1 MMQLPVNLTRF
12 VQGPMAPSGS
22 RFIVA
27 AMIAATALSGCQT
40 MKAIQ
45 AQVSGGTYNTFDGKL
60 IETAEKRV
68 TKPVEVSP
76 FTTLLD
82 QFNVEQDGQEI
93 GFNVKNRTETERAE
107 ALKELS
113 ARDLELR
120 ELQFNSIQEL
130 SGEGAQALTS
140 YVYSIV
146 SRLLEEW
153 PYEKPEISVAIIR
166 SDNYRASMSPN
177 GILRLN
183 TSVLL
188 NADDEDEVAA
198 VVAHELAHA
207 LFQHHNSDDQQAIE
221 DKSFIVATQFAAG
234 WLGGNSDSPATQNA
248 AKALMVS
255 GFGMYRI
262 NNSILYPGWKRHQE
276 DEADLLAVDLLY
288 RAGYDWERM
297 TTVLERLDSEHQR
310 VQAEKIAREQ
320 EIEKS
325 KKQLGEYTNLS
336 DVLNVGLSNVGKD
349 LSRMLDGI
357 GDDHAPAAERLLET
371 KLYIQREYLD
381 GDFPP
386 AADTTS
392 LQKVVWEGP
401 GFSAIKKS
409 VYGER
414 ARILAER
421 GELDEAQELALK
433 SLDGREDTDPV
444 ARRILYLAR
453 KEQGQDAKA
462 LLNLELAR
470 KDPQA
475 GIEIFKLLRDEY
487 AEQGQW
493 DNALQTW
500 HDALLKFPE
509 QITAGIYFPERI
521 SLLARAG
528 RATETLDS
536 LKQCQDL
543 NISVYIS
550 ALCEEA
556 ARPITSPEK
565 PLEANSKAEATAQET
580 SNPTDIQSQ
589 S

>member
-1 MMQLPVNLTRF
+1 MQLPVSFKRF
-12 VQGPMAPSGS
+12 VPEKMVQS
-22 RFIVA
+22 RPVFIVA
-27 AMIAATALSGCQT
+27 AMIATTVLSGCQT
-40 MKAIQ
+40 MKTLQ
-45 AQVSGGTYNTFDGKL
+45 TQVAGGTYNTFDGKL
-60 IETAEKRV
+60 IETAEERIAA
-68 TKPVEVSP
+68 PVEVTP

-82 QFNVEQDGQEI
+82 QFNVKQDGQEV
-93 GFNVKNRTETERAE
+93 GFNVKNRLETERAD

-130 SGEGAQALTS
+130 SGEGAEALTS
-140 YVYSIV
+140 YIYSIV

-153 PYEKPEISVAIIR
+153 PYEKPEVSVAIIR
-166 SDNYRASMSPN
+166 SDNYRASMSAN

-198 VVAHELAHA
+198 VVAHELVHA
-207 LFQHHNSDDQQAIE
+207 LLQHHNADDQQAIE
-221 DKSFIVATQFAAG
+221 DKSMVVASQFAAG
-234 WLGGNSDSPATQNA
+234 WLAGNSDSAATQNA
-248 AKALMVS
+248 AKALAVS

-262 NNSILYPGWKRHQE
+262 SSSILYPGWKRHQE

-297 TTVLERLDSEHQR
+297 TTVLERLDSEQKR
-310 VQAEKIAREQ
+310 VQAEKIAHEQ

-336 DVLNVGLSNVGKD
+336 EVLSIGLSNVGKD
-349 LSRMLDGI
+349 LSGMFDGL
-357 GDDHAPAAERLLET
+357 GDDHAPASERLLET
-371 KLYIQREYLD
+371 KLYIQREYMD

-386 AADTTS
+386 DADTAS

-421 GELDEAQELALK
+421 GDLEEAMDLALK
-433 SLDGREDTDPV
+433 SLDSPADTDPV
-444 ARRILYLAR
+444 ARRIAYLAR

-487 AEQGQW
+487 AERARW
-493 DNALQTW
+493 DDALDTW
-500 HDALLKFPE
+500 HDAMLKFPE
-509 QITAGIYFPERI
+509 QITASIYLPERI
-521 SLLARAG
+521 SLLAHAG
-528 RATETLDS
+528 RKAETLNTVE
-536 LKQCQDL
+536 QCLTL
-543 NISVYIS
+543 NISAYVS

-556 ARPITSPEK
+556 ARPVTSPET
-565 PLEANSKAEATAQET
+565 PSDSSSKTETATQDNTPAAKKK
-580 SNPTDIQSQ
+580 SS

>member
-1 MMQLPVNLTRF
+1 MLLPVKLTHLFLR
-12 VQGPMAPSGS
+12 PSAKGGS
-22 RFIVA
+22 PFIIA
-27 AMIAATALSGCQT
+27 AMLVTTALSGCQT

-45 AQVSGGTYNTFDGKL
+45 TQVAGGTYNTFDGKL
-60 IETAEKRV
+60 IETADDRI
-68 TKPVEVSP
+68 TKPVEVNP

-82 QFNVEQDGQEI
+82 QFNVEQDGQEV
-93 GFNVKNRTETERAE
+93 GFNVKNRMETERAE
-107 ALKELS
+107 ALKGLS

-130 SGEGAQALTS
+130 TGEGAQALTS
-140 YVYSIV
+140 YIYSIV
-146 SRLLEEW
+146 ARLLEEW
-153 PYEKPEISVAIIR
+153 PHDKPEISVAIIR
-166 SDNYRASMSPN
+166 SDNYHASMSDN

-183 TSVLL
+183 TAVLL

-207 LFQHHNSDDQQAIE
+207 LFQHHNAEDQQAIE

-248 AKALMVS
+248 AKALMIS

-297 TTVLERLDSEHQR
+297 TTVLERLDSEQKR
-310 VQAEKIAREQ
+310 VQAEKIAREE

-349 LSRMLDGI
+349 LSRMLDGV
-357 GDDHAPAAERLLET
+357 GDDHAPASERLLET
-371 KLYIQREYLD
+371 KLYIQREYMD

-386 AADTTS
+386 DADTAS

-421 GELDEAQELALK
+421 GELEEAQDLALK
-433 SLDGREDTDPV
+433 SLNGRSDTDPV
-444 ARRILYLAR
+444 ARRILYIAR
-453 KEQGQDAKA
+453 KQQGQDAKA

-475 GIEIFKLLRDEY
+475 GMEIFKLLRDEY
-487 AEQGQW
+487 AEQARW
-493 DNALQTW
+493 DDALQTW
-500 HDALLKFPE
+500 HDALLRFPE

-536 LKQCQDL
+536 LKQCQNL
-543 NISVYIS
+543 NISAYVS

-565 PLEANSKAEATAQET
+565 PSDSDPGTETTANEET
-580 SNPTDIQSQ
+580 SAATKQS
-589 S
+589 SS

>member
-1 MMQLPVNLTRF
+1 MQFPVSLKRL
-12 VQGPMAPSGS
+12 VPGSMASNRS
-22 RFIVA
+22 AFIVA
-27 AMIAATALSGCQT
+27 AMIATTVLSGCQT
-40 MKAIQ
+40 MKTLQ
-45 AQVSGGTYNTFDGKL
+45 THVSGGTYNTFDGKL
-60 IETAEKRV
+60 IESAEDRIAD
-68 TKPVEVSP
+68 PVEVTP

-93 GFNVKNRTETERAE
+93 GFNVRNRMETERAE

-130 SGEGAQALTS
+130 SGEGAKALTS
-140 YVYSIV
+140 YIYSIV
-146 SRLLEEW
+146 SRLIEQW
-153 PYEKPEISVAIIR
+153 PHERSEISVAIIR
-166 SDNYRASMSPN
+166 SDNYSASMSAN

-198 VVAHELAHA
+198 IIAHELAHA
-207 LFQHHNSDDQQAIE
+207 LLQHHNADDQQAIE
-221 DKSFIVATQFAAG
+221 DKSIIVASQFAAG
-234 WLGGNSDSPATQNA
+234 WLAGNSDSAATQNA
-248 AKALMVS
+248 AKALMIS

-276 DEADLLAVDLLY
+276 DEADLLAVDLLF

-297 TTVLERLDSEHQR
+297 TTVLERLDSEQKR

-325 KKQLGEYTNLS
+325 QKQLSEYTNLS
-336 DVLNVGLSNVGKD
+336 DVLNVGLTNVGKD
-349 LSRMLDGI
+349 LSGMFDGLS
-357 GDDHAPAAERLLET
+357 DDHAPASERLLET
-371 KLYIQREYLD
+371 KLYIQREYMD

-386 AADTTS
+386 EADTAS

-421 GELDEAQELALK
+421 GDLEEALDLALK
-433 SLDGREDTDPV
+433 SLDGPTDTDPV
-444 ARRILYLAR
+444 ARRIAYLAR
-453 KEQGQDAKA
+453 KEQGQKAKA
-462 LLNLELAR
+462 LLNLELAHQ
-470 KDPQA
+470 DPQA
-475 GIEIFKLLRDEY
+475 GMEIFKLLRDEY
-487 AEQGQW
+487 AERGRW
-493 DNALQTW
+493 DDALQTW

-509 QITAGIYFPERI
+509 QITAAIYFPERI

-528 RATETLDS
+528 RKSETIES

-543 NISVYIS
+543 NISAYVS

-556 ARPITSPEK
+556 AKPITSPDTPSETNSNSETAEK
-565 PLEANSKAEATAQET
+565 EGAPSVNW
-580 SNPTDIQSQ
+580 QSP